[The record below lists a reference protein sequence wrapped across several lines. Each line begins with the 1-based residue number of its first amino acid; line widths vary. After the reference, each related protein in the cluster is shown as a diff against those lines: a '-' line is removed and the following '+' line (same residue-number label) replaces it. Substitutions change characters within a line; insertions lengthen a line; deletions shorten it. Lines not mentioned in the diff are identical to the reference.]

1 MSVPAVAEAD
11 AVGEIADIF
20 ADIRNV
26 YRVDV
31 VNLVWRHLA
40 TFPSALPWV
49 WESVRALY
57 VDGTI
62 EREAA
67 ALRASIELTGVAP
80 LPTTALAAACL
91 NKQDLE
97 QIRAIL
103 AAYNRT
109 NAMALI
115 ALSAARRKIAGIVGE
130 APGVVARD
138 APSPVEFQPRIQLP
152 VLLDLDDLSPEL
164 AMLVV
169 KMNSLGAPDA
179 SIMASMYRHLAHWP
193 AYLAL
198 AWAIIAPLD
207 ADNRLDRAIKDTRAR
222 AYASAGTIIP
232 CLQTPALN
240 LEPDIRAN
248 ISRTLDRFTGDLIPR
263 MVVIGAL
270 LGHAT
275 TSQHNESDPSN
286 AAE

>member
-11 AVGEIADIF
+11 AIGEIADIF

-40 TFPSALPWV
+40 TFPGALPWV

-67 ALRASIELTGVAP
+67 ALRASIELTGVDP

-115 ALSAARRKIAGIVGE
+115 ALSAVRCKVAGIVGE
-130 APGVVARD
+130 APGAVPCD
-138 APSPVEFQPRIQLP
+138 APSPVEIQRRIPLP
-152 VLLDLDDLSPEL
+152 ALLDLDDLSPEVT
-164 AMLVV
+164 MLVV
-169 KMNSLGAPDA
+169 KM
-179 SIMASMYRHLAHWP
+179 
-193 AYLAL
+193 
-198 AWAIIAPLD
+198 
-207 ADNRLDRAIKDTRAR
+207 
-222 AYASAGTIIP
+222 
-232 CLQTPALN
+232 
-240 LEPDIRAN
+240 
-248 ISRTLDRFTGDLIPR
+248 
-263 MVVIGAL
+263 
-270 LGHAT
+270 
-275 TSQHNESDPSN
+275 
-286 AAE
+286 